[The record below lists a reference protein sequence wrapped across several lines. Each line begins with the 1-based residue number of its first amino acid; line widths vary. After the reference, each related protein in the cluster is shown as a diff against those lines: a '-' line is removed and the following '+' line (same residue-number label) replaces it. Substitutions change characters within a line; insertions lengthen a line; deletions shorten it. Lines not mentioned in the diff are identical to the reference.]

1 MCGFVG
7 FTGHVENDE
16 RVLKAMM
23 DRIVHR
29 GPDMGG
35 THIKDGVA
43 LGFRRLSIL
52 DLTEAGAQPMGNEDG
67 SVFAVFNGEIYNFQE
82 LRAELEAAGHTFHC
96 DADTEVL
103 VHGYEEWGEGLVDRL
118 RGMYGFVVHDMRS
131 GKLFGARDIF
141 GIKPFYYYQTADGDL
156 LFGSE
161 IKSFLEH
168 PGFEKAVNK
177 KALRPYLTMQ
187 FPATDET
194 FFAGV
199 YKLPAAHCFTFDIAA
214 ARMDVRRYW
223 DADFSDDDSKTF
235 DEYVEE
241 CDRVVHESVA
251 AHRIADVKVGSFL
264 SGGVDSSYIA
274 ACLMP
279 DKTFSVGFDYKDFNE
294 TNYAKELSDKLG
306 IENYRK
312 MVTADEFFEV
322 LPQIQYHM
330 DEPQS
335 NLSSVPLWFLAQL
348 AAEQVTVVLSGE
360 GADELFAGYA
370 YYEDVPSLARFKRVV
385 PRGIRRA
392 LGRFV
397 ADKPYF
403 KGRNFL
409 LKAAEMPEK
418 WFTGQAFVYRP
429 DEIDDIVRP
438 EYAGGPDAFEL
449 CAPVYDRVQDFCDL
463 SKRQYLD
470 MNMWLPGDILLKA
483 DKMCMAHSLEL
494 RVPFLDKKVMEF
506 AQHIPARFRVNE
518 NGNKQVVRHAANRV
532 LPDEWATR
540 PKKGF
545 PVPLKFWL
553 REQKYYDY
561 VKEYFTAPW
570 AEEFF
575 DTSKLMQM
583 LDDHFEGRALNQRK
597 IYTALTF
604 LIWYKRYFVDET
616 APAAA

>member
-1 MCGFVG
+1 MC
-7 FTGHVENDE
+7 
-16 RVLKAMM
+16 
-23 DRIVHR
+23 I
-29 GPDMGG
+29 
-35 THIKDGVA
+35 
-43 LGFRRLSIL
+43 
-52 DLTEAGAQPMGNEDG
+52 
-67 SVFAVFNGEIYNFQE
+67 
-82 LRAELEAAGHTFHC
+82 
-96 DADTEVL
+96 
-103 VHGYEEWGEGLVDRL
+103 
-118 RGMYGFVVHDMRS
+118 
-131 GKLFGARDIF
+131 RD
-141 GIKPFYYYQTADGDL
+141 
-156 LFGSE
+156 
-161 IKSFLEH
+161 SF
-168 PGFEKAVNK
+168 
-177 KALRPYLTMQ
+177 
-187 FPATDET
+187 
-194 FFAGV
+194 
-199 YKLPAAHCFTFDIAA
+199 KLPAAHCFTYDIAA

-223 DADFSDDDSKTF
+223 DADFSDDNSKTF

-241 CDRVVHESVA
+241 CDQVVHESVA

-370 YYEDVPSLARFKRVV
+370 YYEDVPSIARFKRII

-392 LGRFV
+392 LGNFV

-429 DEIDDIVRP
+429 DEIDDVVRP

-449 CAPVYDRVQDFCDL
+449 CAPVYSRVQNFCDL

-506 AQHIPARFRVNE
+506 AEHIPARFRVNE
-518 NGNKQVVRHAANRV
+518 NGNKQVVRHAANRI

-575 DTSKLMQM
+575 DTGKLMAM

-604 LIWYKRYFVDET
+604 LIWYKRYFIDED
-616 APAAA
+616 APAAAA

>member
-23 DRIVHR
+23 DRIIHR

-67 SVFAVFNGEIYNFQE
+67 SVFVVFNGEIYNFQE

-141 GIKPFYYYQTADGDL
+141 GVKPFYYYQSDEGDL

-168 PGFEKAVNK
+168 PHFKKAVNK

-199 YKLPAAHCFTFDIAA
+199 YKLPAAHCFTFDIASG
-214 ARMDVRRYW
+214 RMDVRRYW
-223 DADFSDDDSKTF
+223 DADFSDDNSKTF

-392 LGRFV
+392 LGNFV

-604 LIWYKRYFVDET
+604 LIWYKRYFIDEDAT
-616 APAAA
+616 VAA

>member
-67 SVFAVFNGEIYNFQE
+67 SVFVVFNGEIYNFQE

-118 RGMYGFVVHDMRS
+118 RGMYGFVVHDIRS

-199 YKLPAAHCFTFDIAA
+199 YKLPAAHCFTFDIASG
-214 ARMDVRRYW
+214 RMDVRRYW
-223 DADFSDDDSKTF
+223 DADFSDDNSKTF

-251 AHRIADVKVGSFL
+251 THRIADVKVGSFL

-604 LIWYKRYFVDET
+604 LIWYKRYFIDED
-616 APAAA
+616 AAVAA

>member
-23 DRIVHR
+23 DRIIHR

-67 SVFAVFNGEIYNFQE
+67 SVFVVFNGEIYNFQE

-141 GIKPFYYYQTADGDL
+141 GVKPFYYYQSDEGDL

-168 PGFEKAVNK
+168 PHFKKAVNK

-199 YKLPAAHCFTFDIAA
+199 YKLPAAHCFTFDIASG
-214 ARMDVRRYW
+214 RMDVRRYW
-223 DADFSDDDSKTF
+223 DADFSDDNSKTF
-235 DEYVEE
+235 DKYVEE

-604 LIWYKRYFVDET
+604 LIWYKRYFIDET

>member
-23 DRIVHR
+23 DRIIHR

-67 SVFAVFNGEIYNFQE
+67 SVFVVFNGEIYNFQE

-103 VHGYEEWGEGLVDRL
+103 VHGYEEWGEGLVERL

-199 YKLPAAHCFTFDIAA
+199 YKLPAAHCFTFDIASG
-214 ARMDVRRYW
+214 RMDVRRYW
-223 DADFSDDDSKTF
+223 DADFSDDNSKTF

-575 DTSKLMQM
+575 DTSKLMRM

-604 LIWYKRYFVDET
+604 LIWYKRYFVDED
-616 APAAA
+616 AAVAA